1 MSISRKRT
9 YYILI
14 FITCIYF
21 IVLTALCD
29 MKSLWS
35 DDLAQMEIAL
45 KPSLKTLLGKCISLD
60 NNPPFSHILSA
71 IWIRLVPYGCGWL
84 KVFNIFVVTLGI
96 FICGIVSI
104 DLIGQWAGILT
115 TGLCGLNL
123 GLVAFSAY
131 TFRPYGLLFLLSA
144 LLLFVYERNRR
155 KTPKIFELDYF
166 FVILLSVYTHYFM
179 IFVCGVL
186 FLADLLLVIRKKLR
200 INVLYAYFAAAIGF
214 VPWLLLVLKNS
225 LERLQNFWPQTPDF
239 GILISSMEE
248 LNGTKSLLLIIIAG
262 NILWLIKL
270 LKGMWHCGKERN
282 ELQEIIILGCL
293 IILPVIVV
301 ISVYLLS
308 RYSSGLTSL
317 FVTRYFVCILPELY
331 IAAGCGIAIIINRLV
346 KSVKWKKTEQCL
358 RFLLVSLIT
367 LGIIGSGYKI
377 YLHEKMPMEPFREVA
392 DYLAVQDDI
401 EEESVLVYNTSY
413 ERDASWDYFLSH
425 KGKRNI
431 TIDSRWEQLKQD
443 DLQGKNK
450 VYVAILHN
458 ELTNDSLEI
467 LYREGFYQTQEIDEV
482 PILIFERG

>member
-1 MSISRKRT
+1 MKLLKKRK
-9 YYILI
+9 YYIYFSIL
-14 FITCIYF
+14 CIYLLMLIYF
-21 IVLTALCD
+21 CD
-29 MKSLWS
+29 IRSLWS

-45 KPSLKTLLGKCISLD
+45 KPSLGTLLNKCISLD
-60 NNPPFSHILSA
+60 NNPPLSHLLSA
-71 IWIRLVPYGCGWL
+71 IWIRIVPYGCGWL
-84 KVFNIFVVTLGI
+84 KLFNIIVVTIGI
-96 FICGIVSI
+96 FICGIVSE
-104 DLIGQWAGILT
+104 DLMGQWAGIMT
-115 TGLCGLNL
+115 IGLCGLNL
-123 GLVAFSAY
+123 GLVIFSAY
-131 TFRPYGLLFLLSA
+131 TFRPYGLLFLFSA
-144 LLLFVYERNRR
+144 LTVFIYEKNRR
-155 KTPKIFELDYF
+155 STEKRFEFDYLL
-166 FVILLSVYTHYFM
+166 ILLLSVYTHYFM
-179 IFVCGVL
+179 VLVCMIL
-186 FLADLLLVIRKKLR
+186 FLIDLILVIKRIIR
-200 INVLYAYFAAAIGF
+200 INTLYVYPVVAASFI
-214 VPWLLLVLKNS
+214 PWLLRVLNNS
-225 LERLQNFWPQTPDF
+225 LDRLQNFWPGKPDL
-239 GILISSMEE
+239 GVLIENMRE
-248 LNGTKSLLLIIIAG
+248 LNGDKLLLIIIIIS
-262 NILWLIKL
+262 NIFLVIKTVQDFREKIKDLKKLGVIISL
-270 LKGMWHCGKERN
+270 LV
-282 ELQEIIILGCL
+282 
-293 IILPVIVV
+293 LPIIVV
-301 ISVYLLS
+301 GSIYLLS
-308 RYSSGLTSL
+308 KYSSRLTSL